1 MHITFFS
8 TLLLLL
14 LLLHNSCLASPIS
27 LEIEIDGEPKIITF
41 PLSSDYEDIVSLA
54 SDVVAEVAAIN
65 PTASLS
71 TSCKLRGAA
80 SCVEVMFLDALRK
93 GRQSQCKIDHEFTEA
108 NRAND
113 QGRGYNFTE
122 HWAHTFHFCN
132 WSKWLLDLPAM
143 EALPGGPRVLEI
155 GVFEGR
161 TSTWLL
167 ENLPSARYLGIEP
180 FPNSNLRVNLNAV
193 TRNVPGS
200 SIVMVE
206 APASKA
212 LPDLITEG
220 HKFDLVYV
228 DGDHSEGGALWDA
241 MLG

>member
-1 MHITFFS
+1 
-8 TLLLLL
+8 
-14 LLLHNSCLASPIS
+14 
-27 LEIEIDGEPKIITF
+27 
-41 PLSSDYEDIVSLA
+41 
-54 SDVVAEVAAIN
+54 
-65 PTASLS
+65 
-71 TSCKLRGAA
+71 
-80 SCVEVMFLDALRK
+80 MFLDALRK
-93 GRQSQCKIDHEFTEA
+93 GRQSQCKIDYEFTED

-122 HWAHTFHFCN
+122 HWAHNFHFCN

-167 ENLPSARYLGIEP
+167 ENLPSARYLGVEP

-241 MLG
+241 MLGWELLAVGGIMIFDDYFDWELPDEMEKKLGTVRKGCDSFVNARREDMRILWRWDQLAVRKLKEPGTTPW